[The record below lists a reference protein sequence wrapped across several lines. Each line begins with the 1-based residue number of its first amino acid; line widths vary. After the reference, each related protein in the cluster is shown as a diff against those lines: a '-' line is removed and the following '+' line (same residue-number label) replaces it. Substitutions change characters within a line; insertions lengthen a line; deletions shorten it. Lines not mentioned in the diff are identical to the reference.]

1 MPRLLP
7 AMRWPMSAVGL
18 QPSHSPFCIIT
29 APSGRRRG
37 TARISAIAM
46 SAVSS
51 ARTPGVFETMMPR
64 WRAVAT
70 SMWSKPAP

>member
-7 AMRWPMSAVGL
+7 AMRWPSMAVGL
-18 QPSHSPFCIIT
+18 QPPHSPFCISIQ
-29 APSGRRRG
+29 PSGSRRG

-64 WRAVAT
+64 CSAVAT

>member
-1 MPRLLP
+1 MPRFLP

-18 QPSHSPFCIIT
+18 QPGQSPLCIRRE
-29 APSGRRRG
+29 PSGRRRG
-37 TARISAIAM
+37 TPRISAIAM

-51 ARTPGVFETMMPR
+51 ARTPGVFETMIPR
-64 WRAVAT
+64 CSAVAT

>member
-1 MPRLLP
+1 MPSRLP
-7 AMRWPMSAVGL
+7 ATRWPISAVGL
-18 QPSHSPFCIIT
+18 QPCHSPFCISIQ
-29 APSGRRRG
+29 PSGRRRG

-51 ARTPGVFETMMPR
+51 ASTPGVFETMMPR
-64 WRAVAT
+64 SSAVAT

>member
-1 MPRLLP
+1 MPRFLP
-7 AMRWPMSAVGL
+7 AMRWPISAVGL
-18 QPSHSPFCIIT
+18 QPCHSPRCISI
-29 APSGRRRG
+29 APSGSRRG

-51 ARTPGVFETMMPR
+51 ASTPGVFETMMPR
-64 WRAVAT
+64 CSAVAT